1 MSTTIALFGAGA
13 MGSAVGRR
21 LAESGARVI
30 TFLEG
35 RSEATI
41 ERARAAGLEAAS
53 LSAFAEADIILSI
66 IPPAEALKV
75 ADLIAP
81 VLRDASRKPP
91 FVDLN
96 AISPKTMEALAAKL
110 APSGV
115 KVIDGSIIGGPPVSG
130 KVSGKPGPVICLSG
144 DLAVEPGLLAGFGL
158 KIRRIKGRVGAASAL
173 KMCYAGIN
181 KGMTGLSAAMLL
193 AAARNGA
200 GQALKVELAESQAE
214 HLQRLRHSIPDMYPK
229 AYRWVA
235 EMEEISEFLG
245 ADDPAALIFK
255 GMAGI
260 FQTID
265 DDRNG
270 SQELIAT
277 LDRMLEDG
285 R

>member
-1 MSTTIALFGAGA
+1 MSITIALFGAGA

-21 LAESGARVI
+21 LAESGAKVI
-30 TFLEG
+30 TFLDG

-41 ERARAAGLEAAS
+41 ERARAAGLIPAP

-66 IPPAEALKV
+66 VPPAEAEEV

-81 VLRDASRKPP
+81 LLRGSGKKPP

-96 AISPKTMEALAAKL
+96 AISPKTMEKLAASL

-115 KVIDGSIIGGPPVSG
+115 KVLDGSIIGGPPVSG
-130 KVSGKPGPVICLSG
+130 KAGPVVCLSG
-144 DLAVEPGLLAGFGL
+144 DLACEPDLLSRFGL
-158 KIRRIKGRVGAASAL
+158 KIRPLKGPVGAASAL

-181 KGMTGLSAAMLL
+181 KGITGLSAAMLL

-200 GQALKVELAESQAE
+200 SEALKVELAESQAE
-214 HLQRLRHSIPDMYPK
+214 HLKRLRQSIPDMFPK

-255 GMAGI
+255 GMAGV
-260 FQTID
+260 FRTIA
-265 DDRNG
+265 DDRAG
-270 SQELIAT
+270 SRELSTT
-277 LDRMLEDG
+277 LERMLEDG
-285 R
+285 D